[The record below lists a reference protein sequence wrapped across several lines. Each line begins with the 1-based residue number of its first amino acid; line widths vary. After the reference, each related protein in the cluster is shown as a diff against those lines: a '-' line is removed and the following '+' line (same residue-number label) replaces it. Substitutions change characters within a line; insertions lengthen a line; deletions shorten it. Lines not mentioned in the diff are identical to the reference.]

1 MPQVPDGLRARRL
14 RLERAGETGFT
25 LIELVLVLLI
35 IGTLVA
41 IVLPRFPS
49 QTKSDAMTAS
59 KTASPANLLYPNGN
73 QAPLG
78 VCGRAGP
85 TTIRPMAAT
94 SPLVK
99 ATNSTM
105 AKTVAT
111 NPQSYR
117 SRSKPETGNTVSRS
131 PRTRAI
137 AHRTIFRYIVKSA
150 LARWTSSSG

>member
-111 NPQSYR
+111 NPSAAAG
-117 SRSKPETGNTVSRS
+117 P
-131 PRTRAI
+131 I
-137 AHRTIFRYIVKSA
+137 A
-150 LARWTSSSG
+150 LAGLSSGATRCWITVNSELPQPIEA